1 MEQTDLDRGWGPAL
15 LSTDPE
21 VMASYARDQSRFT
34 EHALPEAVVAPASTE
49 EVAEVLREAA
59 RRGLS
64 VVTRGAGTGLSGG
77 ANAQPGSIVLSTHRL
92 DAIVSIDPD
101 EQTAVVQ
108 PGVVTG
114 HLRAAVSE
122 HGLFY
127 PPDPGSVDSC
137 TIGGNVATNAG
148 GMCCVKYGVTRD
160 FVRGLEVVLAD
171 GSVMRTGR
179 RTAKG
184 VAGYDLTSLLV
195 GSEGTLGVITEIT
208 VRLVPRPAPTT
219 TMLATFG
226 TLATAG
232 AAVQQ
237 LTRAG
242 ARLSLLEIMDRTTL
256 SAIESMTPLGFD
268 TETAAILLAQSDDF
282 DSHAVATAAA
292 DVCRSSGAENV
303 VVSDDG
309 REGDL
314 LLQARRLALPALERL
329 GDWLLDDVC
338 VPRSRVVDLIISV
351 EQIAAR
357 EGLVIGVFG
366 HAGDGNMH
374 PTIIYD
380 EARPDSRVAAL
391 RAFDRITARALELGG
406 TITGEH
412 GVGALK
418 REWLATELDPAAIR
432 AHRSVKQAFDPD
444 DLLNPGIAIP
454 GR

>member
-1 MEQTDLDRGWGPAL
+1 MDDANLSGWGPAL

-21 VMASYARDQSRFT
+21 VMASYSRDQSRFT
-34 EHALPEAVVAPASTE
+34 EHAVPAAVLAPRSTE

-59 RRGLS
+59 RRGLA

-77 ANAQPGSIVLSTHRL
+77 ANAQRGSIVLSTHRL
-92 DAIVSIDPD
+92 DSIVSIDPD
-101 EQTAVVQ
+101 EQVAVVQ
-108 PGVVTG
+108 PGVITG
-114 HLRAAVSE
+114 HLRAAVLE

-160 FVRGLEVVLAD
+160 FVRALEVVLAD

-208 VRLVPRPAPTT
+208 VRLVPRPAPPT

-226 TLATAG
+226 TLAAAG
-232 AAVQQ
+232 TAVQQ

-242 ARLSLLEIMDRTTL
+242 TRLSLLEIMDRTTL
-256 SAIESMTPLGFD
+256 GAIESMSPLDFD
-268 TETAAILLAQSDDF
+268 TGTAAILLAQSDDP
-282 DSHAVATAAA
+282 DSASHVALAA
-292 DVCRSSGAENV
+292 DLCRASGAEDV
-303 VVSDDG
+303 AVSDDV

-338 VPRSRVVDLIISV
+338 VPRSRIVDLITSV
-351 EQIAAR
+351 EDIAAR

-380 EARPDSRVAAL
+380 EGRPDSRVAAL
-391 RAFDRITARALELGG
+391 RAFDQITARALELGG

-418 REWLATELDPAAIR
+418 RGWLGAELDASAVR
-432 AHRSVKQAFDPD
+432 AHRLVKQAFDPRD
-444 DLLNPGIAIP
+444 VLNPGIAIP
-454 GR
+454 GP